1 VLNIANRSKST
12 SLSELIFSAKNADN
26 NDESKSRAEN
36 IEDIILDKMIW
47 HENLQDMFDK
57 CVIQVRRA
65 KV

>member
-47 HENLQDMFDK
+47 HENIKDIL
-57 CVIQVRRA
+57 ISL
-65 KV
+65 